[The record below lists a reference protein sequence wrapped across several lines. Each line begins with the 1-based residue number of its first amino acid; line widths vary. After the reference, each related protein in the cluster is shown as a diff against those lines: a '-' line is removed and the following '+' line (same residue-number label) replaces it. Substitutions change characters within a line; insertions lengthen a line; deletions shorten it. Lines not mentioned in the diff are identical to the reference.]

1 MAYDFNASQQ
11 QLSDLIR
18 QYQQLQNTQ
27 PQIQPNTPQNFVIPQ
42 TVPIP
47 IPSHQVQYV
56 EGIEGARKYQLE
68 RLQPN
73 SSEVIMDK
81 DDNIFYM
88 VSKDANG
95 TPSKKI
101 PTARFQLEEQKEEE
115 SPAFLTRKDLDE
127 FKEEIRQL
135 LKPDVSTPV
144 GKSTKTIKEG

>member
-1 MAYDFNASQQ
+1 MAYDFNLSQQ

-18 QYQQLQNTQ
+18 QYQQLQNIQ
-27 PQIQPNTPQNFVIPQ
+27 PQQNTPQNFVLPQ

-47 IPSHQVQYV
+47 VPSHQVQYV

-101 PTARFQLEEQKEEE
+101 PVARFQLEETPEEE
-115 SPAFLTRKDLDE
+115 SPTFLTRKDLDE
-127 FKEEIRQL
+127 FKEEIKQL
-135 LKPDVSTPV
+135 LKPDISSPV
-144 GKSTKTIKEG
+144 GKPTRTVKEG

>member
-1 MAYDFNASQQ
+1 MAYDFSLSQQ

-18 QYQQLQNTQ
+18 QYQQLQNIQ
-27 PQIQPNTPQNFVIPQ
+27 PQQNTPQNFVIPQ

-47 IPSHQVQYV
+47 VPSHQVQYV

-101 PTARFQLEEQKEEE
+101 PIARFQLEEPPEEE
-115 SPAFLTRKDLDE
+115 SPTFLTRKDLDE
-127 FKEEIRQL
+127 FKEEIKQL
-135 LKPDVSTPV
+135 LKPDISSPV

>member
-1 MAYDFNASQQ
+1 MAYDFNLSQQ

-18 QYQQLQNTQ
+18 QYQQLQNIQ
-27 PQIQPNTPQNFVIPQ
+27 PQQNTPQNFVLPQ

-47 IPSHQVQYV
+47 VPSHQVQYV

-101 PTARFQLEEQKEEE
+101 PVARFQLEEPPEEE
-115 SPAFLTRKDLDE
+115 SPTFLTRKDLDE
-127 FKEEIRQL
+127 FKEEIKQL
-135 LKPDVSTPV
+135 LKPDISSPV
-144 GKSTKTIKEG
+144 GKSTRTVKEG